1 MHKGSCLC
9 KAVSFEVAGDI
20 PAPDA
25 CHCSQCSKWSGHIF
39 VSTDVPRSR
48 VTIHGEDRIKWF
60 QSSEKVRRGFCEN
73 CGSSMFWDLVHRD
86 WLGVAMGAFDGPT
99 HTKIHVHGNVASKGD
114 YYEIT
119 DAIPQRR

>member
-1 MHKGSCLC
+1 
-9 KAVSFEVAGDI
+9 
-20 PAPDA
+20 
-25 CHCSQCSKWSGHIF
+25 
-39 VSTDVPRSR
+39 
-48 VTIHGEDRIKWF
+48 
-60 QSSEKVRRGFCEN
+60 
-73 CGSSMFWDLVHRD
+73 MFWDLVHRD